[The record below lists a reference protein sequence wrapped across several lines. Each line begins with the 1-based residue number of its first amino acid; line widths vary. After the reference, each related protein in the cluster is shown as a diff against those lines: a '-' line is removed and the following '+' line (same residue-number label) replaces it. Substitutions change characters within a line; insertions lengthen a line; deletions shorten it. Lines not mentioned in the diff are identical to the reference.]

1 MEIILF
7 LFICFFQYILTQYD
21 VILDFQ
27 PIIEAINEN
36 SINSTD
42 SKKIIDSTKI
52 LMNEYP
58 FINILKDPPQIDGKD
73 YFQKVD
79 IMKELDELQSNIE
92 NSQMNLYEYYQRY
105 LKIIR
110 HTNDRHIGF
119 DYANNISLEL
129 SNTILISPFVIKTE
143 NDKKSYLLHNDLINY
158 FEIESEIPFFE
169 KIIKK
174 ENTSINNING
184 QNPFDFIR
192 NFCKDY
198 HTFKNKNAKFS
209 FTKLLFETYFD
220 LSECPLNLEEFKLN
234 IKYEDGDYINA
245 TMIGLLADFNE
256 TYTNNENYEYFM
268 NFLKKEKEN
277 KKKGILTNRK
287 LLKNYLKTKS
297 NNKTIFRKLEEKEI
311 IWDMENDFIK
321 CRVDEDNKVNV
332 YYQNSFMS

>member
-7 LFICFFQYILTQYD
+7 LFICFFQYILTQID

-234 IKYEDGDYINA
+234 IEYEDGDYINA

-311 IWDMENDFIK
+311 IWDMEYDYIK

>member
-27 PIIEAINEN
+27 PIIEVINEN

-129 SNTILISPFVIKTE
+129 SNTILISPFVI
-143 NDKKSYLLHNDLINY
+143 YLFPGLLR
-158 FEIESEIPFFE
+158 IPAL
-169 KIIKK
+169 
-174 ENTSINNING
+174 TAS
-184 QNPFDFIR
+184 Q
-192 NFCKDY
+192 
-198 HTFKNKNAKFS
+198 KNKKCLYNFS
-209 FTKLLFETYFD
+209 KLFT
-220 LSECPLNLEEFKLN
+220 
-234 IKYEDGDYINA
+234 
-245 TMIGLLADFNE
+245 
-256 TYTNNENYEYFM
+256 
-268 NFLKKEKEN
+268 
-277 KKKGILTNRK
+277 IL
-287 LLKNYLKTKS
+287 
-297 NNKTIFRKLEEKEI
+297 
-311 IWDMENDFIK
+311 
-321 CRVDEDNKVNV
+321 
-332 YYQNSFMS
+332 